1 MCQRHSDC
9 ITEILLMHLQCQI
22 TLRKMNFS
30 NSKIYGLTVRNTHTH
45 SVIPRAKPNRFLGL
59 LISSHAGMQC
69 HGCNNVHSGCV
80 LSAQGLRQQCSALAE
95 RRKFRPKALLSSLAR
110 WSCTWQR
117 KQWFTTELQW
127 DTVGMGICHSRTLA
141 AGGREPKGALV
152 MFRGRCSTPRRA
164 GMGGGWRSCS
174 GLPTQHS

>member
-1 MCQRHSDC
+1 MNYFKVAKGFFFFLVKQAVFLFEEKEYTGFLMCQRYSDC

-45 SVIPRAKPNRFLGL
+45 SVIPRAKPNKFLGL

-95 RRKFRPKALLSSLAR
+95 RREFQPKALLSSLAR
-110 WSCTWQR
+110 WSCT
-117 KQWFTTELQW
+117 
-127 DTVGMGICHSRTLA
+127 
-141 AGGREPKGALV
+141 
-152 MFRGRCSTPRRA
+152 
-164 GMGGGWRSCS
+164 
-174 GLPTQHS
+174 